1 MVKKDGF
8 SENMLVTINQ
18 NKMHFKR
25 YISQSIILTF
35 FSLVAC
41 AQGNNTADPNN
52 LSDSTKKVLP
62 SNQQET
68 NKNLPVSGA
77 SSNSAVSSEITA
89 DFLMGKFEYR
99 KHPDFEK
106 VPSEMSSKDIYIQKK
121 ALASFTQM
129 RNAALKDGVSLTIIS
144 GARNFSEQRGI
155 WERKWEKESAKM
167 KDPKEIALKILLF
180 SSMPSTSRHHWGT
193 DIDINSLETSYFRSG
208 KGLKEYNWLNA
219 NGPKYGFYQV
229 YTSKE
234 KGRTGYSEEP
244 WHWSY
249 LPLATDFL
257 AKYNSLIKVED
268 IKGFKGS
275 ETAVTIDVINKY
287 VNGIEKY

>member
-1 MVKKDGF
+1 MK
-8 SENMLVTINQ
+8 
-18 NKMHFKR
+18 FKR
-25 YISQSIILTF
+25 YFIHCAVLTF
-35 FSLVAC
+35 LSLVAC
-41 AQGNNTADPNN
+41 GQGNNTPSSEMNN
-52 LSDSTKKVLP
+52 ADSTKKSLP
-62 SNQQET
+62 ANQ
-68 NKNLPVSGA
+68 KIDNLPVSEPA
-77 SSNSAVSSEITA
+77 SNSSVSVGVTP

-106 VPSEMSSKDIYIQKK
+106 VPSNMCSKDIYIQKK
-121 ALASFTQM
+121 ALQSFTKM
-129 RNAALKDGVSLTIIS
+129 RDAAAKEGITLTIIS
-144 GARNFSEQRGI
+144 GARNFSEQKGI

-193 DIDINSLETSYFRSG
+193 DIDINSLETAYFKSG
-208 KGLKEYNWLNA
+208 KGLKEYNWLSKH
-219 NGPKYGFYQV
+219 GSEYGFYQV
-229 YTSKE
+229 YTSKD

-249 LPLATDFL
+249 LPLATEFL
-257 AKYNSLIKVED
+257 AKYNELIKVED

-287 VNGIEKY
+287 VNGIEKYK